1 MNKFLL
7 RNSSAPKE
15 PFPTSNLEEF
25 WSLTRKFHGSGLTL
39 HVYTIKL
46 RDPSA
51 IQDDPKVNKIVYILR
66 GPNKDLTLRE
76 LSLSILEARTP
87 PPHFVPK
94 LNSRIYIR
102 VLHCHK
108 MS

>member
-51 IQDDPKVNKIVYILR
+51 IQDDPKVNKIVYILKV
-66 GPNKDLTLRE
+66 PLYTYSNK
-76 LSLSILEARTP
+76 LSPILLWVYLIKNQITYL
-87 PPHFVPK
+87 V
-94 LNSRIYIR
+94 I
-102 VLHCHK
+102 
-108 MS
+108 

>member
-1 MNKFLL
+1 MLCSLEQIYRARYLKMNKFLL

-51 IQDDPKVNKIVYILR
+51 IQDDPKVNKIVYILKV
-66 GPNKDLTLRE
+66 PLYT
-76 LSLSILEARTP
+76 SLI
-87 PPHFVPK
+87 
-94 LNSRIYIR
+94 N
-102 VLHCHK
+102 
-108 MS
+108 